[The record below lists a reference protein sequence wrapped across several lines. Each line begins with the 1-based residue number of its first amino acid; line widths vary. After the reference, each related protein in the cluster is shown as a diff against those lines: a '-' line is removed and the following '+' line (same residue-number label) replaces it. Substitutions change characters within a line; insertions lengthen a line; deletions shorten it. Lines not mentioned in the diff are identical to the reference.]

1 MNFWNNL
8 PRLFTVLAPMYDVT
22 DVAFRQV
29 LIACGR
35 PDVFVTEFVSA
46 DGLVHPQSQE
56 KLIKLLL
63 RYEPNEHPIVAQL
76 FGATPEHFERAA
88 VLVRELGFD
97 GVDINMGCPDKAV
110 VKSGQGSALI
120 NNPSLAKE
128 IILAT
133 KQGAEDIP
141 VSVKTRTGFLQE
153 DIEEWTRHLLETD
166 PAVITIHARTK
177 KDMSKVSAD
186 WDAVGKAVQVVKK
199 SGSDTLV
206 VGNGDVQNMIEV
218 QGKADTYG
226 VDGVMIGRGV
236 FGNPWVFAEDTPTV
250 HLIQGRLELLVLH
263 AKLFIRYFDG
273 IKSSHIFKRHIKNYV
288 SGFDGAHTLRT
299 ALMEQKSINDVIALA
314 QDVLLKIE

>member
-1 MNFWNNL
+1 MNFWNTL
-8 PRLFTVLAPMYDVT
+8 PKPFTVLAPMYDVT

-46 DGLVHPQSQE
+46 DGLVHSESQE

-76 FGATPEHFERAA
+76 FGATPEHFEQAA
-88 VLVRELGFD
+88 ALVRELGFD

-120 NNPSLAKE
+120 KNPSLAKE

-133 KQGAEDIP
+133 KQGAGDIP

-177 KDMSKVSAD
+177 KEMSKVPAD
-186 WDAVGKAVQVVKK
+186 WDVVGKAVQVVKK
-199 SGSDTLV
+199 SGSDTLM
-206 VGNGDVQNMIEV
+206 VGNGDVQSMAEAFE
-218 QGKADTYG
+218 KAKEYG

-236 FGNPWVFAEDTPTV
+236 FGNPWVFREDASAFHSP
-250 HLIQGRLELLVLH
+250 QERLELLITH
-263 AKLFIRYFDG
+263 AQLFLKYFDG

-299 ALMEQKSINDVIALA
+299 ALMEQKRINDVIALT
-314 QDVLLKIE
+314 QQYLSKIE